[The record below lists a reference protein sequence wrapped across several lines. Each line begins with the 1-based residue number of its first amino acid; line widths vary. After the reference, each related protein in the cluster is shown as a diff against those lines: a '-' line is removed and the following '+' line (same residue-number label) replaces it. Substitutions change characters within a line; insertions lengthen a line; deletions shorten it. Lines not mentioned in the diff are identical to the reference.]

1 MATTLFANNAVTTLA
16 VSMTSTSQTTIQVTD
31 ASKFPTPTAGQ
42 YFLITMI
49 PASSGIPGEIMQVT
63 NVSGTTLTV
72 VRAQEGTTAAI
83 YSALDI
89 VSNQL
94 TAGSLSNFIQ
104 SGVNA
109 PNRVV
114 TVSTTLA
121 ILSTDN
127 NGTIGLNRTSGVT
140 AMTANLPSGVTAPYR
155 VTLADLSSNFNSA
168 PVTVV
173 YPSPQT
179 GPNGAT
185 SAVLSVNKS
194 RTTFEFFGGTTNS
207 WSGP

>member
-16 VSMTSTSQTTIQVTD
+16 VSINSSITTIQVTN
-31 ASKFPTPTAGQ
+31 AAAFPSPTAGQ

-49 PASSGIPGEIMQVT
+49 PASTGIPGEIMQVT
-63 NVSGTTLTV
+63 NVSGTTFTV
-72 VRAQEGTTAAI
+72 VRGQEGTTPAN

-94 TAGSLSNFIQ
+94 TAGSLNNFIQ

-109 PNRVV
+109 PNRIV

-127 NGTIGLNRTSGVT
+127 NGSVGLNRTSGVS

-155 VTLADLSSNFNSA
+155 VTLVDLSSNFNSA
-168 PVTVV
+168 PVTVN
-173 YPSPQT
+173 YPGGQV

-185 SAVLSVNKS
+185 TALLNINKS
-194 RTTFEFFGGTTNS
+194 RTTFEYFGSNQ